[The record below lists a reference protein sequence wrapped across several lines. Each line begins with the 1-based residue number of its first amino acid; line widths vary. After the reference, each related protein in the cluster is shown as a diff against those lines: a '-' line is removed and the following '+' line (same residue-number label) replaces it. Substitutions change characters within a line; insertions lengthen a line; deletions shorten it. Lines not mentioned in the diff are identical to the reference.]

1 MVFIRYVKIC
11 STVFTK
17 TEFKELMA
25 QRILILDGAMG
36 TEIQK
41 HKLSEGDFRGSLY
54 PEWHIELK
62 GNNDLL
68 TLTKPDLIKNIHQEF
83 VDAGSDIIETN
94 TFNSN
99 KTSQSDYDLE
109 DITYKLNYEG
119 AKLAKEVASNA
130 QNQVLV
136 AGVIGPTNRTASLSP
151 DVTDPAARNTS
162 FDELKK
168 DYKECLDGLIDGG
181 SDIILIETIFDT
193 LNAKAAIF
201 AYLEKC
207 EELEFDIPLMI
218 SGTITDASGRTLSGQ
233 TVDAFWTSVAHAKPD
248 SIGFNCA
255 LGAEQL
261 RPHLK
266 RISEIA
272 DVAVSVHPN
281 AGLPNEMGGYDQSPG
296 QMAGFAEEFCD
307 NKFVNIVG
315 GCCGTTTDHLK
326 SICAKVAD
334 KAPRKIPQ
342 NKKQTFLSGLESLNI
357 NEQSLFVNVGERT
370 NVTGSKKFA
379 RLIKEKEYDEALEVA
394 REQVEFGAQVIDINM
409 DEGMLDA
416 KTEMSHFLKLLATE
430 PAISKVPVMIDSS
443 KWDVIEEG
451 LKILQGKCIVNS
463 ISLKEGEKDFI
474 AKAQMCKK
482 YGAAVIVMLFD
493 EDGQADSLERKNEI
507 SKRSYEILTEQANFN
522 PQDII
527 IDPNVFAVA
536 TGLEEHNNYAVDFIN
551 ACKYITENL
560 PGAKI
565 SGGISNVSFSF
576 RGNDTVR
583 EAMHSVFLYHAIKNG
598 LSMGIVNAGQLV
610 VYEEIDPN
618 LKELVEDVILN
629 RTEDATERL
638 VEKAS
643 DYLSQDDTSSKNN
656 LEWRESSVEER
667 ISHALINGIN
677 KFIVEDSEEA
687 RLKLPSPVSVIEG
700 PLMDGMNIVGD
711 LFGEGKM
718 FLPQVVKS
726 ARVMK
731 EAVAYLVPYIEESK
745 DQRSSSNGKVV
756 MATVKGDVHDIGKNI
771 VGVIMQCNN
780 FEVIDLGVMVPAETI
795 IQTAIDEKA
804 DFIGLSGLITPSL
817 DEMINI
823 AEEMTRKGLNIPIL
837 IGGATTSKAH
847 TALKIEPAYTS
858 GQAVHVTDASR
869 SVGVLQSLVTS
880 EEREKF
886 IEAIRNDYEKTRERL
901 ANKDSKPLLTLHE
914 ANENKFL
921 FDWDNY
927 KPPIPSF
934 LGKKHIK
941 GIKIKDI
948 KDYIDWTIFFRSWD
962 LAGQFPKILEDKVVG
977 ESASNLYQDAL
988 LMLDEL
994 EKENFI
1000 ELEAVIGFW
1009 PAQQENENELCLF
1022 DEKKE
1027 ALITRLHFLRQQKP
1041 QGIRPNF
1048 CLTDFIKPSSDS
1060 LDDHIGAFA
1069 VSAGKGI
1076 EERCLEYEKNND
1088 DYSSIMLKAI
1098 ADRLAE
1104 ALAEYLHERVR
1115 KEYWGYAKDENL
1127 TNEEL
1132 IKEKYVGIR
1141 PAPGYPACPDHSEKV
1156 KLFQLLNS
1164 DNTVDISLTENF
1176 AMYPAASVSGWYFS
1190 HPDSKYF
1197 GVGKIGQDQVKA
1209 IADSRGE
1216 TIEITTKY
1224 LRPNLD

>member
-1 MVFIRYVKIC
+1 MLKCFLA
-11 STVFTK
+11 VFTK
-17 TEFKELMA
+17 TEFKKLLND
-25 QRILILDGAMG
+25 RIIILDGAMG

-41 HKLSEGDFRGSLY
+41 HTLTEEDFRGQQFADWSS
-54 PEWHIELK
+54 EVK

-68 TLTKPDLIKNIHQEF
+68 TLTKPELIKKIHQGF
-83 VDAGSDIIETN
+83 IAAGCDIIETN

-99 KTSQSDYDLE
+99 STSQSDYGLE
-109 DITYKLNYEG
+109 DIVYDLNYEG
-119 AKLAKEVASNA
+119 SKLAKDAANESTREI
-130 QNQVLV
+130 LV
-136 AGVIGPTNRTASLSP
+136 AGVVGPTNRTGSLSP
-151 DVTDPAARNTS
+151 DVTDPSARNTS
-162 FDELKK
+162 FDDLKE
-168 DYKECLDGLIDGG
+168 DYKNCINGLMDGG
-181 SDIILIETIFDT
+181 ADIILIETVFDT

-207 EELEFDIPLMI
+207 EEIDFEIPLMI

-233 TVDAFWTSVAHAKPD
+233 TVEAFWASVSHAKPD

-261 RPHLK
+261 RPHIK

-272 DVAVSVHPN
+272 NTAVSVHPN

-296 QMAGFAEEFCD
+296 EMSVFIEDFCNDEFI
-307 NKFVNIVG
+307 NIVG

-326 SICAKVAD
+326 AIASKISK
-334 KAPRKIPQ
+334 KPPRKIP
-342 NKKQTFLSGLESLNI
+342 NHKPTTFLSGLERLNI
-357 NEQSLFVNVGERT
+357 EQKSLFVNVGERT

-379 RLIKEKEYDEALEVA
+379 RLIKEKQYDEALEVA
-394 REQVEFGAQVIDINM
+394 REQVELGAQIIDINM

-416 KTEMSHFLKLLATE
+416 KHEMDYFLKLLATE

-443 KWDVIEEG
+443 KWEVIEAG

-463 ISLKEGEKDFI
+463 ISLKEGEEDFLYK
-474 AKAQMCKK
+474 AKLCKK

-493 EDGQADSLERKNEI
+493 EKGQADSLERKNI
-507 SKRSYEILTEQANFN
+507 IAKRSYETLTKISFD
-522 PQDII
+522 PSDII

-536 TGLEEHNNYAVDFIN
+536 TGLEEHNNYAVDFIDS
-551 ACKYITENL
+551 CKFIINNL
-560 PGAKI
+560 PEAKI

-610 VYEEIDPN
+610 VYEEIEPE
-618 LKELVEDVILN
+618 LKALVEDVILN
-629 RTEDATERL
+629 RNPDATEKL
-638 VEKAS
+638 VDKAS
-643 DYLSQDDTSSKNN
+643 EYLNTDKKISKND
-656 LEWRESSVEER
+656 EKWRDDSVENR

-677 KFIVEDSEEA
+677 KFIIEDAEEA
-687 RLKLPSPVSVIEG
+687 RIKLPSPVKVIEG

-745 DQRSSSNGKVV
+745 DTKSSSNGKVV

-780 FEVIDLGVMVPAETI
+780 FEVIDLGVMVPAEKI

-823 AEEMTRKGLNIPIL
+823 GEEMTKKNLNIPIL

-847 TALKIEPAYTS
+847 TALKIEPSYTS
-858 GQAVHVTDASR
+858 GQTIHVTDASR
-869 SVGVLQSLVTS
+869 SVGVLQNLVS
-880 EEREKF
+880 IDSRDEF
-886 IEAIRNDYEKTRERL
+886 IKGIKEDYIKTRLRL
-901 ANKDSKPLLTLHE
+901 ANSDSKPLLTLSE
-914 ANENKFL
+914 AINNKFQ
-921 FDWDNY
+921 FDWKNY
-927 KPPIPSF
+927 QATIPTF
-934 LGKKHIK
+934 LGEKKIT
-941 GIKIKDI
+941 GIKIQDLRA
-948 KDYIDWTIFFRSWD
+948 YIDWTIFFRSWD
-962 LAGQFPKILEDKVVG
+962 LAGQFPKILKDDVVG
-977 ESASNLYQDAL
+977 EAATSLYEDAL
-988 LMLDEL
+988 MMLDEIQ
-994 EKENFI
+994 KEDFI

-1009 PAQQENENELCLF
+1009 PAHQVNHNEISIFDINKENEIL
-1022 DEKKE
+1022 
-1027 ALITRLHFLRQQKP
+1027 RLNCLRQQKP

-1048 CLTDFIKPSSDS
+1048 CLADFITPAEHDA
-1060 LDDHIGAFA
+1060 DDFIGGFA
-1069 VSAGKGI
+1069 VSAGKSV
-1076 EERCLEYEKNND
+1076 EEKCLEYEKNND
-1088 DYSSIMLKAI
+1088 DYSSIMLKAL

-1104 ALAEYLHERVR
+1104 AMAEYVHERVR
-1115 KEYWGYAKDENL
+1115 KEFWGYATEEQL
-1127 TNEEL
+1127 TNEDL

-1141 PAPGYPACPDHSEKV
+1141 PAPGYPACPDHSEKN
-1156 KLFQLLNS
+1156 KLFALLNAK
-1164 DNTVDISLTENF
+1164 NLVDISLTENF

-1190 HPDSKYF
+1190 HPESKYF
-1197 GVGKIGQDQVKA
+1197 GVGKIGMDQVEF
-1209 IADSRGE
+1209 ISESRQE
-1216 TIEITTKY
+1216 DLEITKKH

>member
-1 MVFIRYVKIC
+1 M
-11 STVFTK
+11 FTK
-17 TEFKELMA
+17 TEFQKLLND
-25 QRILILDGAMG
+25 RIIILDGAMG

-41 HKLSEGDFRGSLY
+41 HTLTEEDFRGQQFADWSS
-54 PEWHIELK
+54 EVK

-68 TLTKPDLIKNIHQEF
+68 TLTKPELIKKIHQGF
-83 VDAGSDIIETN
+83 IAAGCDIIETN

-99 KTSQSDYDLE
+99 STSQSDYGLE
-109 DITYKLNYEG
+109 DIVYDLNYEG
-119 AKLAKEVASNA
+119 SKLAKDAANESTREI
-130 QNQVLV
+130 LV
-136 AGVIGPTNRTASLSP
+136 AGVVGPTNRTGSLSP
-151 DVTDPAARNTS
+151 DVTDPSARNTS
-162 FDELKK
+162 FDDLKE
-168 DYKECLDGLIDGG
+168 DYKNCINGLMDGG
-181 SDIILIETIFDT
+181 ADIILIETVFDT

-207 EELEFDIPLMI
+207 EEIDFEIPLMI

-233 TVDAFWTSVAHAKPD
+233 TVEAFWASVSHAKPD

-261 RPHLK
+261 RPHIK

-272 DVAVSVHPN
+272 NTAVSVHPN

-296 QMAGFAEEFCD
+296 EMSVFIEDFCD
-307 NKFVNIVG
+307 DEFINIVG

-326 SICAKVAD
+326 AIASKISK
-334 KAPRKIPQ
+334 KPPRKIP
-342 NKKQTFLSGLESLNI
+342 NHKPTTFLSGLERLNI
-357 NEQSLFVNVGERT
+357 EQKSLFVNVGERT

-379 RLIKEKEYDEALEVA
+379 RLIKEKQYDEALEVA
-394 REQVEFGAQVIDINM
+394 REQVELGAQIIDINM

-416 KTEMSHFLKLLATE
+416 KHEMDYFLKLLATE

-443 KWDVIEEG
+443 KWEVIEAG

-463 ISLKEGEKDFI
+463 ISLKEGEEDFLYK
-474 AKAQMCKK
+474 AKLCKK

-493 EDGQADSLERKNEI
+493 EKGQADSLERKNI
-507 SKRSYEILTEQANFN
+507 IAKRSYETLTKISFD
-522 PQDII
+522 PSDII

-536 TGLEEHNNYAVDFIN
+536 TGLEEHNNYAVDFIDS
-551 ACKYITENL
+551 CKFIINNL
-560 PGAKI
+560 PEAKI

-610 VYEEIDPN
+610 VYEEIEPE
-618 LKELVEDVILN
+618 LKALVEDVILN
-629 RTEDATERL
+629 RNPDATEKL
-638 VEKAS
+638 VDKAS
-643 DYLSQDDTSSKNN
+643 EYLNTDKKISKND
-656 LEWRESSVEER
+656 EKWRDDSVENR

-677 KFIVEDSEEA
+677 KFIIEDAEEA
-687 RLKLPSPVSVIEG
+687 RIKLPSPVKVIEG

-745 DQRSSSNGKVV
+745 DTKSSSNGKVV

-780 FEVIDLGVMVPAETI
+780 FEVIDLGVMVPAEKI

-823 AEEMTRKGLNIPIL
+823 GEEMTKKNLNIPIL

-847 TALKIEPAYTS
+847 TALKIEPSYTS
-858 GQAVHVTDASR
+858 GQTIHVTDASR
-869 SVGVLQSLVTS
+869 SVGVLQNLVS
-880 EEREKF
+880 IDSRDEF
-886 IEAIRNDYEKTRERL
+886 IKGIKEDYIKTRLRL
-901 ANKDSKPLLTLHE
+901 ENSDSKPLLTLSE
-914 ANENKFL
+914 AINNKFQ
-921 FDWDNY
+921 FDWENY
-927 KPPIPSF
+927 QATIPTF
-934 LGKKHIK
+934 LGEKKIT
-941 GIKIKDI
+941 GIKIQDLRA
-948 KDYIDWTIFFRSWD
+948 YIDWTIFFRSWD
-962 LAGQFPKILEDKVVG
+962 LAGQFPKILKDDVVG
-977 ESASNLYQDAL
+977 EAATSLYEDAL
-988 LMLDEL
+988 MMLDEIQ
-994 EKENFI
+994 KEDFI

-1009 PAQQENENELCLF
+1009 PAHQVNHNEISIFDINKENEIL
-1022 DEKKE
+1022 
-1027 ALITRLHFLRQQKP
+1027 RLNCLRQQKP

-1048 CLTDFIKPSSDS
+1048 CLADFITPAEHDA
-1060 LDDHIGAFA
+1060 DDFIGGFA
-1069 VSAGKGI
+1069 VSAGKSV
-1076 EERCLEYEKNND
+1076 EEKCLEYEKNND
-1088 DYSSIMLKAI
+1088 DYSSIMLKAL

-1104 ALAEYLHERVR
+1104 AMAEYVHERVR
-1115 KEYWGYAKDENL
+1115 KEFWGYATEEQL
-1127 TNEEL
+1127 TNEDL

-1141 PAPGYPACPDHSEKV
+1141 PAPGYPACPDHSEKN
-1156 KLFQLLNS
+1156 KLFALLNAK
-1164 DNTVDISLTENF
+1164 NLVDISLTENF

-1190 HPDSKYF
+1190 HPESKYF
-1197 GVGKIGQDQVKA
+1197 GVGKIGMDQVEF
-1209 IADSRGE
+1209 ISESRQE
-1216 TIEITTKY
+1216 DLEITKKH

>member
-1 MVFIRYVKIC
+1 
-11 STVFTK
+11 VFTK
-17 TEFKELMA
+17 TDFQKLLND
-25 QRILILDGAMG
+25 RIIILDGAMG

-41 HKLSEGDFRGSLY
+41 HTLTEEDFRGQQFADWSS
-54 PEWHIELK
+54 EVK

-68 TLTKPDLIKNIHQEF
+68 TLTKPELIKKIHQGF
-83 VDAGSDIIETN
+83 IAAGCDIIETN

-99 KTSQSDYDLE
+99 STSQSDYGLE
-109 DITYKLNYEG
+109 DIVYDLNYEG
-119 AKLAKEVASNA
+119 SKLAKDAANESTREI
-130 QNQVLV
+130 LV
-136 AGVIGPTNRTASLSP
+136 AGVVGPTNRTGSLSP
-151 DVTDPAARNTS
+151 DVTDPSARNTS
-162 FDELKK
+162 FDDLKE
-168 DYKECLDGLIDGG
+168 DYKNCINGLMDGG
-181 SDIILIETIFDT
+181 ADIILIETVFDT

-207 EELEFDIPLMI
+207 EEIDFEIPLMI

-233 TVDAFWTSVAHAKPD
+233 TVEAFWASVSHAKPD

-261 RPHLK
+261 RPHIK

-272 DVAVSVHPN
+272 NTAVSVHPN

-296 QMAGFAEEFCD
+296 EMSVFIEDFCD
-307 NKFVNIVG
+307 DEFINIVG

-326 SICAKVAD
+326 AIASKISK
-334 KAPRKIPQ
+334 KPPRKIP
-342 NKKQTFLSGLESLNI
+342 NHKPTTFLSGLERLNI
-357 NEQSLFVNVGERT
+357 EQKSLFVNVGERT

-379 RLIKEKEYDEALEVA
+379 RLIKEKQYDEALEVA
-394 REQVEFGAQVIDINM
+394 REQVELGAQIIDINM

-416 KTEMSHFLKLLATE
+416 KHEMDYFLKLLATE

-443 KWDVIEEG
+443 KWEIIEAG

-463 ISLKEGEKDFI
+463 ISLKEGEEDFLYK
-474 AKAQMCKK
+474 AKLCKK

-493 EDGQADSLERKNEI
+493 EKGQADSLERKNI
-507 SKRSYEILTEQANFN
+507 IAKRSYETLTKISFD
-522 PQDII
+522 PSDII

-536 TGLEEHNNYAVDFIN
+536 TGLEEHNNYAVDFIDS
-551 ACKYITENL
+551 CKFIINNL
-560 PGAKI
+560 PEAKI

-610 VYEEIDPN
+610 VYEEIEPE
-618 LKELVEDVILN
+618 LKALVEDVILN
-629 RTEDATERL
+629 RNPDATEKL
-638 VEKAS
+638 VDKAS
-643 DYLSQDDTSSKNN
+643 EYLNTDKKISKND
-656 LEWRESSVEER
+656 EKWRDDSVENR

-677 KFIVEDSEEA
+677 KFIIEDAEEA
-687 RLKLPSPVSVIEG
+687 RIKLPSPVKVIEG

-745 DQRSSSNGKVV
+745 DTKSSSNGKVV

-780 FEVIDLGVMVPAETI
+780 FEVIDLGVMVPAEKI

-823 AEEMTRKGLNIPIL
+823 GEEMTKKNLNIPIL

-847 TALKIEPAYTS
+847 TALKIEPSYTS
-858 GQAVHVTDASR
+858 GQTIHVTDASR
-869 SVGVLQSLVTS
+869 SVGVLQNLVS
-880 EEREKF
+880 IDSRDEF
-886 IEAIRNDYEKTRERL
+886 IKGIKEDYIKTRLRL
-901 ANKDSKPLLTLHE
+901 ENSDSKPLLTLSE
-914 ANENKFL
+914 AINNKFQ
-921 FDWDNY
+921 FDWENY
-927 KPPIPSF
+927 QATIPTF
-934 LGKKHIK
+934 LGEKKIT
-941 GIKIKDI
+941 GIKIQDLRA
-948 KDYIDWTIFFRSWD
+948 YIDWTIFFRSWD
-962 LAGQFPKILEDKVVG
+962 LAGQFPKILKDDVVG
-977 ESASNLYQDAL
+977 EAATSLYEDAL
-988 LMLDEL
+988 MMLDEIQ
-994 EKENFI
+994 KEDFI

-1009 PAQQENENELCLF
+1009 PAHQVNHNEISIFDINKENEIL
-1022 DEKKE
+1022 
-1027 ALITRLHFLRQQKP
+1027 RLNCLRQQKP

-1048 CLTDFIKPSSDS
+1048 CLADFITPAEHDA
-1060 LDDHIGAFA
+1060 DDFIGGFA
-1069 VSAGKGI
+1069 VSAGKSV
-1076 EERCLEYEKNND
+1076 EEKCLEYEKNND
-1088 DYSSIMLKAI
+1088 DYSSIMLKAL

-1104 ALAEYLHERVR
+1104 AMAEYVHERVR
-1115 KEYWGYAKDENL
+1115 KEFWGYATEEQL
-1127 TNEEL
+1127 TNEDL

-1141 PAPGYPACPDHSEKV
+1141 PAPGYPACPDHSEKN
-1156 KLFQLLNS
+1156 KLFALLNAK
-1164 DNTVDISLTENF
+1164 NLVDISLTENF

-1190 HPDSKYF
+1190 HPESKYF
-1197 GVGKIGQDQVKA
+1197 GVGKIGMDQVEF
-1209 IADSRGE
+1209 ISESRQE
-1216 TIEITTKY
+1216 DLEITKKH

>member
-1 MVFIRYVKIC
+1 
-11 STVFTK
+11 
-17 TEFKELMA
+17 
-25 QRILILDGAMG
+25 MG

-41 HKLSEGDFRGSLY
+41 HTLTEEDFRGQQFADWSS
-54 PEWHIELK
+54 EVK

-68 TLTKPDLIKNIHQEF
+68 TLTKPELIKKIHQGF
-83 VDAGSDIIETN
+83 IAAGCDIIETN

-99 KTSQSDYDLE
+99 STSQSDYGLE
-109 DITYKLNYEG
+109 DIVYDLNYEG
-119 AKLAKEVASNA
+119 SKLAKDAANESTREI
-130 QNQVLV
+130 LV
-136 AGVIGPTNRTASLSP
+136 AGVVGPTNRTGSLSP
-151 DVTDPAARNTS
+151 DVTDPSARNTS
-162 FDELKK
+162 FDDLKE
-168 DYKECLDGLIDGG
+168 DYKNCINGLMDGG
-181 SDIILIETIFDT
+181 ADIILIETVFDT

-207 EELEFDIPLMI
+207 EEIDFEIPLMI

-233 TVDAFWTSVAHAKPD
+233 TVEAFWASVSHAKPD

-261 RPHLK
+261 RPHIK

-272 DVAVSVHPN
+272 NTAVSVHPN

-296 QMAGFAEEFCD
+296 EMSVFIEDFCNDEFI
-307 NKFVNIVG
+307 NIVG

-326 SICAKVAD
+326 AIASKISK
-334 KAPRKIPQ
+334 KPPRKIP
-342 NKKQTFLSGLESLNI
+342 NHKPTTFLSGLERLNI
-357 NEQSLFVNVGERT
+357 EQKSLFVNVGERT

-379 RLIKEKEYDEALEVA
+379 RLIKEKQYDEALEVA
-394 REQVEFGAQVIDINM
+394 REQVELGAQIIDINM

-416 KTEMSHFLKLLATE
+416 KHEMDYFLKLLATE

-443 KWDVIEEG
+443 KWEVIEAG

-463 ISLKEGEKDFI
+463 ISLKEGEEDFLYK
-474 AKAQMCKK
+474 AKLCKK

-493 EDGQADSLERKNEI
+493 EKGQADSLERKNI
-507 SKRSYEILTEQANFN
+507 IAKRSYETLTKISFD
-522 PQDII
+522 PSDII

-536 TGLEEHNNYAVDFIN
+536 TGLEEHNNYAVDFIDS
-551 ACKYITENL
+551 CKFIINNL
-560 PGAKI
+560 PEAKI

-610 VYEEIDPN
+610 VYEEIEPE
-618 LKELVEDVILN
+618 LKALVEDVILN
-629 RTEDATERL
+629 RNPDATEKL
-638 VEKAS
+638 VDKAS
-643 DYLSQDDTSSKNN
+643 EYLNTDKKISKND
-656 LEWRESSVEER
+656 EKWRDDSVENR

-677 KFIVEDSEEA
+677 KFIIEDAEEA
-687 RLKLPSPVSVIEG
+687 RIKLPSPVKVIEG

-745 DQRSSSNGKVV
+745 DTKSSSNGKVV

-780 FEVIDLGVMVPAETI
+780 FEVIDLGVMVPAEKI

-823 AEEMTRKGLNIPIL
+823 GEEMTKKNLNIPIL

-847 TALKIEPAYTS
+847 TALKIEPSYTS
-858 GQAVHVTDASR
+858 GQTIHVTDASR
-869 SVGVLQSLVTS
+869 SVGVLQNLVS
-880 EEREKF
+880 IDSRDEF
-886 IEAIRNDYEKTRERL
+886 IKGIKEDYIKTRLRL
-901 ANKDSKPLLTLHE
+901 ENSDSKPLLTLSE
-914 ANENKFL
+914 AINNKFQ
-921 FDWDNY
+921 FDWENY
-927 KPPIPSF
+927 QATIPTF
-934 LGKKHIK
+934 LGEKKIT
-941 GIKIKDI
+941 GIKIQDLRA
-948 KDYIDWTIFFRSWD
+948 YIDWTIFFRSWD
-962 LAGQFPKILEDKVVG
+962 LAGQFPKILKDDVVG
-977 ESASNLYQDAL
+977 EAATSLYEDAL
-988 LMLDEL
+988 MMLDEIQ
-994 EKENFI
+994 KEDFI

-1009 PAQQENENELCLF
+1009 PAHQVNHNEISIFDINKENEIL
-1022 DEKKE
+1022 
-1027 ALITRLHFLRQQKP
+1027 RLNCLRQQKP

-1048 CLTDFIKPSSDS
+1048 CLADFITPAEHDA
-1060 LDDHIGAFA
+1060 DDFIGGFA
-1069 VSAGKGI
+1069 VSAGKSV
-1076 EERCLEYEKNND
+1076 EEKCLEYEKNND
-1088 DYSSIMLKAI
+1088 DYSSIMLKAL

-1104 ALAEYLHERVR
+1104 AMAEYVHERVR
-1115 KEYWGYAKDENL
+1115 KEFWGYATEEQL
-1127 TNEEL
+1127 TNEDL

-1141 PAPGYPACPDHSEKV
+1141 PAPGYPACPDHSEKN
-1156 KLFQLLNS
+1156 KLFALLNAK
-1164 DNTVDISLTENF
+1164 NLVDISLTENF

-1190 HPDSKYF
+1190 HPESKYF
-1197 GVGKIGQDQVKA
+1197 GVGKIGMDQVEF
-1209 IADSRGE
+1209 ISESRQE
-1216 TIEITTKY
+1216 DLEITKKH

>member
-1 MVFIRYVKIC
+1 
-11 STVFTK
+11 
-17 TEFKELMA
+17 
-25 QRILILDGAMG
+25 MG

-41 HKLSEGDFRGSLY
+41 HTLTEEDFRGQQFADWSS
-54 PEWHIELK
+54 EVK

-68 TLTKPDLIKNIHQEF
+68 TLTKPELIKKIHQGF
-83 VDAGSDIIETN
+83 IAAGCDIIETN

-99 KTSQSDYDLE
+99 STSQSDYGLE
-109 DITYKLNYEG
+109 DIVYDLNYEG
-119 AKLAKEVASNA
+119 SKLAKDAANESTREI
-130 QNQVLV
+130 LV
-136 AGVIGPTNRTASLSP
+136 AGVVGPTNRTGSLSP
-151 DVTDPAARNTS
+151 DVTDPSARNTS
-162 FDELKK
+162 FDDLKE
-168 DYKECLDGLIDGG
+168 DYKNCINGLMDGG
-181 SDIILIETIFDT
+181 ADIILIETVFDT

-207 EELEFDIPLMI
+207 EEIDFEIPLMI

-233 TVDAFWTSVAHAKPD
+233 TVEAFWASVSHAKPD

-261 RPHLK
+261 RPHIK

-272 DVAVSVHPN
+272 NTAVSVHPN

-296 QMAGFAEEFCD
+296 EMSVFIEDFCNDEFI
-307 NKFVNIVG
+307 NIVG

-326 SICAKVAD
+326 AIASKISK
-334 KAPRKIPQ
+334 KPPRKIP
-342 NKKQTFLSGLESLNI
+342 NHKPTTFLSGLERLNI
-357 NEQSLFVNVGERT
+357 EQKSLFVNVGERT

-379 RLIKEKEYDEALEVA
+379 RLIKEKQYDEALEVA
-394 REQVEFGAQVIDINM
+394 REQVELGAQIIDINM

-416 KTEMSHFLKLLATE
+416 KHEMDYFLKLLATE

-443 KWDVIEEG
+443 KWEVIEAG

-463 ISLKEGEKDFI
+463 ISLKEGEEDFLYK
-474 AKAQMCKK
+474 AKLCKK

-493 EDGQADSLERKNEI
+493 EKGQADSLERKNI
-507 SKRSYEILTEQANFN
+507 IAKRSYETLTKISFD
-522 PQDII
+522 PSDII

-536 TGLEEHNNYAVDFIN
+536 TGLEEHNNYAVDFIDS
-551 ACKYITENL
+551 CKFIINNL
-560 PGAKI
+560 PEAKI

-610 VYEEIDPN
+610 VYEEIEPE
-618 LKELVEDVILN
+618 LKALVEDVILN
-629 RTEDATERL
+629 RNPDATEKL
-638 VEKAS
+638 VDKAS
-643 DYLSQDDTSSKNN
+643 EYLNTDKKISKND
-656 LEWRESSVEER
+656 EKWRDDSVENR

-677 KFIVEDSEEA
+677 KFIIEDAEEA
-687 RLKLPSPVSVIEG
+687 RIKLPSPVKVIEG

-745 DQRSSSNGKVV
+745 DTKSSSNGKVV

-780 FEVIDLGVMVPAETI
+780 FEVIDLGVMVPAEKI

-823 AEEMTRKGLNIPIL
+823 GEEMTKKNLNIPIL

-847 TALKIEPAYTS
+847 TALKIEPSYTS
-858 GQAVHVTDASR
+858 GQTIHVTDASR
-869 SVGVLQSLVTS
+869 SVGVLQNLVS
-880 EEREKF
+880 IDSRDEF
-886 IEAIRNDYEKTRERL
+886 IKGIKEDYIKTRLRL
-901 ANKDSKPLLTLHE
+901 ENSDSKPLLTLSE
-914 ANENKFL
+914 AVNNKFQ
-921 FDWDNY
+921 FDWENY
-927 KPPIPSF
+927 QATIPTF
-934 LGKKHIK
+934 LGEKKIT
-941 GIKIKDI
+941 GIKIQDLRA
-948 KDYIDWTIFFRSWD
+948 YIDWTIFFRSWD
-962 LAGQFPKILEDKVVG
+962 LAGQFPKILKDDVVG
-977 ESASNLYQDAL
+977 EAATSLYEDAL
-988 LMLDEL
+988 MMLDEIQ
-994 EKENFI
+994 KEDFI

-1009 PAQQENENELCLF
+1009 PAHQVNHNEISIFDINKENEIL
-1022 DEKKE
+1022 
-1027 ALITRLHFLRQQKP
+1027 RLNCLRQQKP

-1048 CLTDFIKPSSDS
+1048 CLADFITPAEHDA
-1060 LDDHIGAFA
+1060 DDFIGGFA
-1069 VSAGKGI
+1069 VSAGKSV
-1076 EERCLEYEKNND
+1076 EEKCLEYEKNND
-1088 DYSSIMLKAI
+1088 DYSSIMLKAL

-1104 ALAEYLHERVR
+1104 AMAEYVHERVR
-1115 KEYWGYAKDENL
+1115 KEFWGYATEEQL
-1127 TNEEL
+1127 TNEDL

-1141 PAPGYPACPDHSEKV
+1141 PAPGYPACPDHSEKN
-1156 KLFQLLNS
+1156 KLFALLNAK
-1164 DNTVDISLTENF
+1164 NLVDISLTENF

-1190 HPDSKYF
+1190 HPESKYF
-1197 GVGKIGQDQVKA
+1197 GVGKIGMDQVEF
-1209 IADSRGE
+1209 ISESRQE
-1216 TIEITTKY
+1216 DLEITKKH

>member
-1 MVFIRYVKIC
+1 M
-11 STVFTK
+11 FTK
-17 TEFKELMA
+17 TEFQKLLND
-25 QRILILDGAMG
+25 RIIILDGAMG

-41 HKLSEGDFRGSLY
+41 HTLTEEDFRGQQFADWSS
-54 PEWHIELK
+54 EVK

-68 TLTKPDLIKNIHQEF
+68 TLTKPELIKKIHQGF
-83 VDAGSDIIETN
+83 IAAGCDIIETN

-99 KTSQSDYDLE
+99 STSQSDYGLE
-109 DITYKLNYEG
+109 DIVYDLNYEG
-119 AKLAKEVASNA
+119 SKLAKDAANESTREI
-130 QNQVLV
+130 LV
-136 AGVIGPTNRTASLSP
+136 AGVVGPTNRTGSLSP
-151 DVTDPAARNTS
+151 DVTDPSARNTS
-162 FDELKK
+162 FDDLKE
-168 DYKECLDGLIDGG
+168 DYKNCINGLMDGG
-181 SDIILIETIFDT
+181 ADIILIETVFDT

-207 EELEFDIPLMI
+207 EEIDFEIPLMI

-233 TVDAFWTSVAHAKPD
+233 TVEAFWASVSHAKPD

-261 RPHLK
+261 RPHIK

-272 DVAVSVHPN
+272 NTAVSVHPN

-296 QMAGFAEEFCD
+296 EMSVFIEDFCNDEFI
-307 NKFVNIVG
+307 NIVG

-326 SICAKVAD
+326 AIASKISK
-334 KAPRKIPQ
+334 KPPRKIP
-342 NKKQTFLSGLESLNI
+342 NHKPTTFLSGLERLNI
-357 NEQSLFVNVGERT
+357 EQKSLFVNVGERT

-379 RLIKEKEYDEALEVA
+379 RLIKEKQYDEALEVA
-394 REQVEFGAQVIDINM
+394 REQVELGAQIIDINM

-416 KTEMSHFLKLLATE
+416 KHEMDYFLKLLATE

-443 KWDVIEEG
+443 KWEVIEAG

-463 ISLKEGEKDFI
+463 ISLKEGEEDFLYK
-474 AKAQMCKK
+474 AKLCKK

-493 EDGQADSLERKNEI
+493 EKGQADSLERKNI
-507 SKRSYEILTEQANFN
+507 IAKRSYETLTKISFD
-522 PQDII
+522 PSDII

-536 TGLEEHNNYAVDFIN
+536 TGLEEHNNYAVDFIDS
-551 ACKYITENL
+551 CKFIINNL
-560 PGAKI
+560 PEAKI

-610 VYEEIDPN
+610 VYEEIEPE
-618 LKELVEDVILN
+618 LKALVEDVILN
-629 RTEDATERL
+629 RNPDATEKL
-638 VEKAS
+638 VDKAS
-643 DYLSQDDTSSKNN
+643 EYLNTDKKISKND
-656 LEWRESSVEER
+656 EKWRDDSVENR

-677 KFIVEDSEEA
+677 KFIIEDAEEA
-687 RLKLPSPVSVIEG
+687 RIKLPSPVKVIEG

-745 DQRSSSNGKVV
+745 DTKSSSNGKVV

-780 FEVIDLGVMVPAETI
+780 FEVIDLGVMVPAEKI

-823 AEEMTRKGLNIPIL
+823 GEEMTKKNLNIPIL

-847 TALKIEPAYTS
+847 TALKIEPSYTS
-858 GQAVHVTDASR
+858 GQTIHVTDASR
-869 SVGVLQSLVTS
+869 SVGVLQNLVS
-880 EEREKF
+880 IDSRDEF
-886 IEAIRNDYEKTRERL
+886 IKGIKEDYIKTRLRL
-901 ANKDSKPLLTLHE
+901 ANSDSKPLLTLSE
-914 ANENKFL
+914 AINNKFQ
-921 FDWDNY
+921 FDWENY
-927 KPPIPSF
+927 QATVPTF
-934 LGKKHIK
+934 LGEKKIT
-941 GIKIKDI
+941 GIKIQDLRA
-948 KDYIDWTIFFRSWD
+948 YIDWTIFFRSWD
-962 LAGQFPKILEDKVVG
+962 LAGQFPKILKDDVVG
-977 ESASNLYQDAL
+977 EAATSLYEDAL
-988 LMLDEL
+988 MMLDEIQ
-994 EKENFI
+994 KEDFM

-1009 PAQQENENELCLF
+1009 PAHQVNHNEISIFDINKENEIL
-1022 DEKKE
+1022 
-1027 ALITRLHFLRQQKP
+1027 RLNCLRQQKP

-1048 CLTDFIKPSSDS
+1048 CLADFITPAEHDA
-1060 LDDHIGAFA
+1060 DDFIGGFA
-1069 VSAGKGI
+1069 VSAGKSV
-1076 EERCLEYEKNND
+1076 EEKCLEYEKNND
-1088 DYSSIMLKAI
+1088 DYSSIMLKAL

-1104 ALAEYLHERVR
+1104 AMAEYVHERVR
-1115 KEYWGYAKDENL
+1115 KEFWGYATEEQL
-1127 TNEEL
+1127 TNEDL

-1141 PAPGYPACPDHSEKV
+1141 PAPGYPACPDHSEKN
-1156 KLFQLLNS
+1156 KLFALLNAK
-1164 DNTVDISLTENF
+1164 NLVDISLTENF

-1190 HPDSKYF
+1190 HPESKYF
-1197 GVGKIGQDQVKA
+1197 GVGKIGMDQVEF
-1209 IADSRGE
+1209 ISESRQE
-1216 TIEITTKY
+1216 DLEITKKH

>member
-1 MVFIRYVKIC
+1 
-11 STVFTK
+11 VFTK
-17 TEFKELMA
+17 TEFKKLLND
-25 QRILILDGAMG
+25 RIIILDGAMG

-41 HKLSEGDFRGSLY
+41 HTLTEEDFRGQQFADWSS
-54 PEWHIELK
+54 EVK

-68 TLTKPDLIKNIHQEF
+68 TLTKPELIKKIHQGF
-83 VDAGSDIIETN
+83 IAAGCDIIETN

-99 KTSQSDYDLE
+99 STSQSDYGLE
-109 DITYKLNYEG
+109 DIVYDLNYEG
-119 AKLAKEVASNA
+119 SKLAKDAANESTREI
-130 QNQVLV
+130 LV
-136 AGVIGPTNRTASLSP
+136 AGVVGPTNRTGSLSP
-151 DVTDPAARNTS
+151 DVTDPSARNTS
-162 FDELKK
+162 FDDLKE
-168 DYKECLDGLIDGG
+168 DYKNCINGLMDGG
-181 SDIILIETIFDT
+181 ADIILIETVFDT

-207 EELEFDIPLMI
+207 EEIDFEIPLMI

-233 TVDAFWTSVAHAKPD
+233 TVEAFWASVSHAKPD

-261 RPHLK
+261 RPHIK

-272 DVAVSVHPN
+272 NTAVSVHPN

-296 QMAGFAEEFCD
+296 EMSVFIEDFCD
-307 NKFVNIVG
+307 DEFINIVG

-326 SICAKVAD
+326 AIASKISK
-334 KAPRKIPQ
+334 KPPRKIP
-342 NKKQTFLSGLESLNI
+342 NHKPTTFLSGLERLNI
-357 NEQSLFVNVGERT
+357 EQKSLFVNVGERT

-379 RLIKEKEYDEALEVA
+379 RLIKEKQYDEALEVA
-394 REQVEFGAQVIDINM
+394 REQVELGAQIIDINM

-416 KTEMSHFLKLLATE
+416 KHEMDYFLKLLATE

-443 KWDVIEEG
+443 KWEVIEAG

-463 ISLKEGEKDFI
+463 ISLKEGEEDFLYK
-474 AKAQMCKK
+474 AKLCKK

-493 EDGQADSLERKNEI
+493 EKGQADSLERKNI
-507 SKRSYEILTEQANFN
+507 IAKRSYETLTKISFD
-522 PQDII
+522 PSDII

-536 TGLEEHNNYAVDFIN
+536 TGLEEHNNYAVDFIDS
-551 ACKYITENL
+551 CKFIINNL
-560 PGAKI
+560 PEAKI

-610 VYEEIDPN
+610 VYEEIEPE
-618 LKELVEDVILN
+618 LKALVEDVILN
-629 RTEDATERL
+629 RNPDATEKL
-638 VEKAS
+638 VDKAS
-643 DYLSQDDTSSKNN
+643 EYLNTDKKISKND
-656 LEWRESSVEER
+656 EKWRDDSVENR

-677 KFIVEDSEEA
+677 KFIIEDAEEA
-687 RLKLPSPVSVIEG
+687 RIKLPSPVKVIEG

-745 DQRSSSNGKVV
+745 DTKSSSNGKVV

-780 FEVIDLGVMVPAETI
+780 FEVIDLGVMVPAEKI

-823 AEEMTRKGLNIPIL
+823 GEEMTKKNLNIPIL

-847 TALKIEPAYTS
+847 TALKIEPSYTS
-858 GQAVHVTDASR
+858 GQTIHVTDASR
-869 SVGVLQSLVTS
+869 SVGVLQNLVS
-880 EEREKF
+880 IDSRDEF
-886 IEAIRNDYEKTRERL
+886 IKGIKEDYIKTRLRL
-901 ANKDSKPLLTLHE
+901 ENSDSKPLLTLSE
-914 ANENKFL
+914 AINNKFQ
-921 FDWDNY
+921 FDWENY
-927 KPPIPSF
+927 QATIPTF
-934 LGKKHIK
+934 LGEKKIT
-941 GIKIKDI
+941 GIKIQDLRA
-948 KDYIDWTIFFRSWD
+948 YIDWTIFFRSWD
-962 LAGQFPKILEDKVVG
+962 LAGQFPKILKDDVVG
-977 ESASNLYQDAL
+977 EAATSLYEDAL
-988 LMLDEL
+988 MMLDEIQ
-994 EKENFI
+994 KEDFI

-1009 PAQQENENELCLF
+1009 PAHQVNHNEISIFDINKENEIL
-1022 DEKKE
+1022 
-1027 ALITRLHFLRQQKP
+1027 RLNCLRQQKP

-1048 CLTDFIKPSSDS
+1048 CLADFITPAEQDA
-1060 LDDHIGAFA
+1060 DDFIGGFA
-1069 VSAGKGI
+1069 VSAGKSV
-1076 EERCLEYEKNND
+1076 EEKCLEYEKNND
-1088 DYSSIMLKAI
+1088 DYSSIMLKAL

-1104 ALAEYLHERVR
+1104 AMAEYVHERVR
-1115 KEYWGYAKDENL
+1115 KEFWGYATEEQL
-1127 TNEEL
+1127 TNEDL

-1141 PAPGYPACPDHSEKV
+1141 PAPGYPACPDHSEKN
-1156 KLFQLLNS
+1156 KLFALLNAK
-1164 DNTVDISLTENF
+1164 NLVDISLTENF

-1190 HPDSKYF
+1190 HPESKYF
-1197 GVGKIGQDQVKA
+1197 GVGKIGMDQVEF
-1209 IADSRGE
+1209 ISESRQE
-1216 TIEITTKY
+1216 DLEITKKH

>member
-1 MVFIRYVKIC
+1 M
-11 STVFTK
+11 FTK
-17 TEFKELMA
+17 TEFQKLLND
-25 QRILILDGAMG
+25 RIIILDGAMG

-41 HKLSEGDFRGSLY
+41 HTLTEEDFRGQQFADWSS
-54 PEWHIELK
+54 EVK

-68 TLTKPDLIKNIHQEF
+68 TLTKPELIKKIHQGF
-83 VDAGSDIIETN
+83 IAAGCDIIETN

-99 KTSQSDYDLE
+99 STSQSDYGLE
-109 DITYKLNYEG
+109 DIVYDLNYEG
-119 AKLAKEVASNA
+119 SKLAKDAANESTREI
-130 QNQVLV
+130 LV
-136 AGVIGPTNRTASLSP
+136 AGVVGPTNRTGSLSP
-151 DVTDPAARNTS
+151 DVTDPSARNTS
-162 FDELKK
+162 FDDLKE
-168 DYKECLDGLIDGG
+168 DYKNCINGLMDGG
-181 SDIILIETIFDT
+181 ADIILIETVFDT

-207 EELEFDIPLMI
+207 EEIDFEIPLMI

-233 TVDAFWTSVAHAKPD
+233 TVEAFWASVSHAKPD

-261 RPHLK
+261 RPHIK

-272 DVAVSVHPN
+272 NTAVSVHPN

-296 QMAGFAEEFCD
+296 EMSVFIEDFCD
-307 NKFVNIVG
+307 DEFINIVG

-326 SICAKVAD
+326 AIASKISK
-334 KAPRKIPQ
+334 KPPRKIP
-342 NKKQTFLSGLESLNI
+342 NHKPTTFLSGLERLNI
-357 NEQSLFVNVGERT
+357 EQKSLFVNVGERT

-379 RLIKEKEYDEALEVA
+379 RLIKEKQYDEALEVA
-394 REQVEFGAQVIDINM
+394 REQVELGAQIIDINM

-416 KTEMSHFLKLLATE
+416 KHEMDYFLKLLATE

-443 KWDVIEEG
+443 KWEVIEAG

-463 ISLKEGEKDFI
+463 ISLKEGEEDFLYK
-474 AKAQMCKK
+474 AKLCKK

-493 EDGQADSLERKNEI
+493 EKGQADSLERKNI
-507 SKRSYEILTEQANFN
+507 IAKRSYETLTKISFD
-522 PQDII
+522 PSDII

-536 TGLEEHNNYAVDFIN
+536 TGLEEHNNYAVDFIDS
-551 ACKYITENL
+551 CKFIINNL
-560 PGAKI
+560 PEAKI

-610 VYEEIDPN
+610 VYEEIEPE
-618 LKELVEDVILN
+618 LKALVEDVILN
-629 RTEDATERL
+629 RNPDATEKL
-638 VEKAS
+638 VDKAS
-643 DYLSQDDTSSKNN
+643 EYLNTDKKISKND
-656 LEWRESSVEER
+656 EKWRDDSVENR

-677 KFIVEDSEEA
+677 KFIIEDAEEA
-687 RLKLPSPVSVIEG
+687 RIKLPSPVKVIEG

-745 DQRSSSNGKVV
+745 DTKSSSNGKVV

-780 FEVIDLGVMVPAETI
+780 FEVIDLGVMVPAEKI

-823 AEEMTRKGLNIPIL
+823 GEEMTKKNLNIPIL

-847 TALKIEPAYTS
+847 TALKIEPSYTS
-858 GQAVHVTDASR
+858 GQTIHVTDASR
-869 SVGVLQSLVTS
+869 SVGVLQNLVS
-880 EEREKF
+880 IDSRDEF
-886 IEAIRNDYEKTRERL
+886 IKGIKEDYIKTRLRL
-901 ANKDSKPLLTLHE
+901 ANSDSKPLLTLSE
-914 ANENKFL
+914 AINNKFQ
-921 FDWDNY
+921 FDWENY
-927 KPPIPSF
+927 QATIPTF
-934 LGKKHIK
+934 LGEKKIT
-941 GIKIKDI
+941 GIKIQDLRA
-948 KDYIDWTIFFRSWD
+948 YIDWTIFFRSWD
-962 LAGQFPKILEDKVVG
+962 LAGQFPKILKDDVVG
-977 ESASNLYQDAL
+977 EAATSLYEDAL
-988 LMLDEL
+988 MMLDEIQ
-994 EKENFI
+994 KEDFI

-1009 PAQQENENELCLF
+1009 PAHQVNHNEISIFDINKENEIL
-1022 DEKKE
+1022 
-1027 ALITRLHFLRQQKP
+1027 RLNCLRQQKP

-1048 CLTDFIKPSSDS
+1048 CLADFITPAEHDA
-1060 LDDHIGAFA
+1060 DDFIGGFA
-1069 VSAGKGI
+1069 VSAGKSV
-1076 EERCLEYEKNND
+1076 EEKCLEYEKNND
-1088 DYSSIMLKAI
+1088 DYSSIMLKAL

-1104 ALAEYLHERVR
+1104 AMAEYVHERVR
-1115 KEYWGYAKDENL
+1115 KEFWGYATEEQL
-1127 TNEEL
+1127 TNEDL

-1141 PAPGYPACPDHSEKV
+1141 PAPGYPACPDHSEKN
-1156 KLFQLLNS
+1156 KLFALLNAK
-1164 DNTVDISLTENF
+1164 NLVDISLTENF

-1190 HPDSKYF
+1190 HPESKYF
-1197 GVGKIGQDQVKA
+1197 GVGKIGMDQVEF
-1209 IADSRGE
+1209 ISESRQE
-1216 TIEITTKY
+1216 DLEITKKH

>member
-1 MVFIRYVKIC
+1 M
-11 STVFTK
+11 FTK
-17 TEFKELMA
+17 TEFKKLLND
-25 QRILILDGAMG
+25 RIIILDGAMG

-41 HKLSEGDFRGSLY
+41 HTLTEEDFRGQQFADWSS
-54 PEWHIELK
+54 EVK

-68 TLTKPDLIKNIHQEF
+68 TLTKPELIKKIHQGF
-83 VDAGSDIIETN
+83 IAAGCDIIETN

-99 KTSQSDYDLE
+99 STSQSDYGLE
-109 DITYKLNYEG
+109 DIVYDLNYEG
-119 AKLAKEVASNA
+119 SKLAKDAANESTREI
-130 QNQVLV
+130 LV
-136 AGVIGPTNRTASLSP
+136 AGVVGPTNRTGSLSP
-151 DVTDPAARNTS
+151 DVTDPSARNTS
-162 FDELKK
+162 FDDLKE
-168 DYKECLDGLIDGG
+168 DYKNCINGLMDGG
-181 SDIILIETIFDT
+181 ADIILIETVFDT

-207 EELEFDIPLMI
+207 EEIDFEIPLMI

-233 TVDAFWTSVAHAKPD
+233 TVEAFWASVSHAKPD

-261 RPHLK
+261 RPHIK

-272 DVAVSVHPN
+272 NTAVSVHPN

-296 QMAGFAEEFCD
+296 EMSVFIEDFCNDEFI
-307 NKFVNIVG
+307 NIVG

-326 SICAKVAD
+326 AIASKISK
-334 KAPRKIPQ
+334 KPPRKIP
-342 NKKQTFLSGLESLNI
+342 NHKPTTFLSGLERLNI
-357 NEQSLFVNVGERT
+357 EQKSLFVNVGERT

-379 RLIKEKEYDEALEVA
+379 RLIKEKQYDEALEVA
-394 REQVEFGAQVIDINM
+394 REQVELGAQIIDINM

-416 KTEMSHFLKLLATE
+416 KHEMDYFLKLLATE

-443 KWDVIEEG
+443 KWEVIEAG

-463 ISLKEGEKDFI
+463 ISLKEGEEDFLYK
-474 AKAQMCKK
+474 AKLCKK

-493 EDGQADSLERKNEI
+493 EKGQADSLERKNI
-507 SKRSYEILTEQANFN
+507 IAKRSYETLTKISFD
-522 PQDII
+522 PSDII

-536 TGLEEHNNYAVDFIN
+536 TGLEEHNNYAVDFIDS
-551 ACKYITENL
+551 CKFIINNL
-560 PGAKI
+560 PEAKI

-610 VYEEIDPN
+610 VYEEIEPE
-618 LKELVEDVILN
+618 LKALVEDVILN
-629 RTEDATERL
+629 RNPDATEKL
-638 VEKAS
+638 VDKAS
-643 DYLSQDDTSSKNN
+643 EYLNTDKKISKND
-656 LEWRESSVEER
+656 EKWRDDSVENR

-677 KFIVEDSEEA
+677 KFIIEDAEEA
-687 RLKLPSPVSVIEG
+687 RIKLPSPVKVIEG

-745 DQRSSSNGKVV
+745 DTKSSSNGKVV

-780 FEVIDLGVMVPAETI
+780 FEVIDLGVMVPAEKI

-823 AEEMTRKGLNIPIL
+823 GEEMTKKNLNIPIL

-847 TALKIEPAYTS
+847 TALKIEPSYTS
-858 GQAVHVTDASR
+858 GQTIHVTDASR
-869 SVGVLQSLVTS
+869 SVGVLQNLVS
-880 EEREKF
+880 IDSRDEF
-886 IEAIRNDYEKTRERL
+886 IKGIKEDYIKTRLRL
-901 ANKDSKPLLTLHE
+901 ENSDSKPLLTLSE
-914 ANENKFL
+914 AINNKFQ
-921 FDWDNY
+921 FDWKNY
-927 KPPIPSF
+927 QATIPTF
-934 LGKKHIK
+934 LGEKKIT
-941 GIKIKDI
+941 GIKIQDLRA
-948 KDYIDWTIFFRSWD
+948 YIDWTIFFRSWD
-962 LAGQFPKILEDKVVG
+962 LAGQFPKILKDDVVG
-977 ESASNLYQDAL
+977 EAATSLYEDAL
-988 LMLDEL
+988 MMLDEIQ
-994 EKENFI
+994 KEDFI

-1009 PAQQENENELCLF
+1009 PAHQVNHNEISIFDINKENEIF
-1022 DEKKE
+1022 
-1027 ALITRLHFLRQQKP
+1027 RLNCMRQQKP

-1048 CLTDFIKPSSDS
+1048 CLADFITPAEHDA
-1060 LDDHIGAFA
+1060 DDFIGGFA
-1069 VSAGKGI
+1069 VSAGKSV
-1076 EERCLEYEKNND
+1076 EEKCLEYEKNND
-1088 DYSSIMLKAI
+1088 DYSSIMLKAL

-1104 ALAEYLHERVR
+1104 AMAEYVHERVR
-1115 KEYWGYAKDENL
+1115 KEFWGYATEEQL
-1127 TNEEL
+1127 TNEDL

-1141 PAPGYPACPDHSEKV
+1141 PAPGYPACPDHSEKN
-1156 KLFQLLNS
+1156 KLFALLNAK
-1164 DNTVDISLTENF
+1164 NLVDISLTENF

-1190 HPDSKYF
+1190 HPESKYF
-1197 GVGKIGQDQVKA
+1197 GVGKIGMDQVEF
-1209 IADSRGE
+1209 ISESRQE
-1216 TIEITTKY
+1216 DLEITKKH

>member
-1 MVFIRYVKIC
+1 M
-11 STVFTK
+11 FTK
-17 TEFKELMA
+17 NEFQKLLND
-25 QRILILDGAMG
+25 RIIILDGAMG

-41 HKLSEGDFRGSLY
+41 HTLTEEDFRGQQFADWSS
-54 PEWHIELK
+54 EVK

-68 TLTKPDLIKNIHQEF
+68 TLTKPELIKKIHQGF
-83 VDAGSDIIETN
+83 IAAGCDIIETN

-99 KTSQSDYDLE
+99 STSQSDYGLE
-109 DITYKLNYEG
+109 DIVYDLNYEG
-119 AKLAKEVASNA
+119 SKLAKDAANESTREI
-130 QNQVLV
+130 LV
-136 AGVIGPTNRTASLSP
+136 AGVVGPTNRTGSLSP
-151 DVTDPAARNTS
+151 DVTDPSARNTS
-162 FDELKK
+162 FDDLKE
-168 DYKECLDGLIDGG
+168 DYKNCINGLMDGG
-181 SDIILIETIFDT
+181 ADIILIETVFDT

-207 EELEFDIPLMI
+207 EEIDFEIPLMI

-233 TVDAFWTSVAHAKPD
+233 TVEAFWASVSHAKPD

-261 RPHLK
+261 RPHIK

-272 DVAVSVHPN
+272 NTAVSVHPN

-296 QMAGFAEEFCD
+296 EMSVFIEDFCNDEFI
-307 NKFVNIVG
+307 NIVG

-326 SICAKVAD
+326 AIASKISK
-334 KAPRKIPQ
+334 KPPRKIP
-342 NKKQTFLSGLESLNI
+342 NHKPTTFLSGLERLNI
-357 NEQSLFVNVGERT
+357 EQKSLFVNVGERT

-379 RLIKEKEYDEALEVA
+379 RLIKEKQYDEALEVA
-394 REQVEFGAQVIDINM
+394 REQVELGAQIIDINM

-416 KTEMSHFLKLLATE
+416 KHEMDYFLKLLATE

-443 KWDVIEEG
+443 KWEVIEAG

-463 ISLKEGEKDFI
+463 ISLKEGEEDFLYK
-474 AKAQMCKK
+474 AKLCKK

-493 EDGQADSLERKNEI
+493 EKGQADSLERKNI
-507 SKRSYEILTEQANFN
+507 IAKRSYETLTKISFD
-522 PQDII
+522 PSDII

-536 TGLEEHNNYAVDFIN
+536 TGLEEHNNYAVDFIDS
-551 ACKYITENL
+551 CKFIINNL
-560 PGAKI
+560 PEAKI

-610 VYEEIDPN
+610 VYEEIEPE
-618 LKELVEDVILN
+618 LKALVEDVILN
-629 RTEDATERL
+629 RNPDATEKL
-638 VEKAS
+638 VDKAS
-643 DYLSQDDTSSKNN
+643 EYLNTDKKISKND
-656 LEWRESSVEER
+656 EKWRDDSVENR

-677 KFIVEDSEEA
+677 KFIIEDAEEA
-687 RLKLPSPVSVIEG
+687 RIKLPSPVKVIEG

-745 DQRSSSNGKVV
+745 DTKSSSNGKVV

-780 FEVIDLGVMVPAETI
+780 FEVIDLGVMVPAEKI

-823 AEEMTRKGLNIPIL
+823 GEEMTKKNLNIPIL

-847 TALKIEPAYTS
+847 TALKIEPSYTS
-858 GQAVHVTDASR
+858 GQTIHVTDASR
-869 SVGVLQSLVTS
+869 SVGVLQNLVS
-880 EEREKF
+880 IDSRDEF
-886 IEAIRNDYEKTRERL
+886 IKGIKEDYIKTRLRL
-901 ANKDSKPLLTLHE
+901 ANSDSKPLLTLSE
-914 ANENKFL
+914 AINNKFQ
-921 FDWDNY
+921 FDWENY
-927 KPPIPSF
+927 QATIPTF
-934 LGKKHIK
+934 LGEKKIT
-941 GIKIKDI
+941 GIKIQDLRA
-948 KDYIDWTIFFRSWD
+948 YIDWTIFFRSWD
-962 LAGQFPKILEDKVVG
+962 LAGQFPKILKDDVVG
-977 ESASNLYQDAL
+977 EAATSLYEDAL
-988 LMLDEL
+988 MMLDEIQ
-994 EKENFI
+994 KEDFI

-1009 PAQQENENELCLF
+1009 PAHQVNHNEISIFDINKENEIL
-1022 DEKKE
+1022 
-1027 ALITRLHFLRQQKP
+1027 RLNCLRQQKP

-1048 CLTDFIKPSSDS
+1048 CLADFITPAEHDA
-1060 LDDHIGAFA
+1060 DDFIGGFA
-1069 VSAGKGI
+1069 VSAGKSV
-1076 EERCLEYEKNND
+1076 EEKCLEYEKNND
-1088 DYSSIMLKAI
+1088 DYSSIMLKAL

-1104 ALAEYLHERVR
+1104 AMAEYVHERVR
-1115 KEYWGYAKDENL
+1115 KEFWGYATEEQL
-1127 TNEEL
+1127 TNEDL

-1141 PAPGYPACPDHSEKV
+1141 PAPGYPACPDHSEKN
-1156 KLFQLLNS
+1156 KLFALLNAK
-1164 DNTVDISLTENF
+1164 NLVDISLTENF

-1190 HPDSKYF
+1190 HPESKYF
-1197 GVGKIGQDQVKA
+1197 GVGKIGMDQVEF
-1209 IADSRGE
+1209 ISESRQE
-1216 TIEITTKY
+1216 DLEITKKH